1 MFCPSRFYDDFQPGW
16 ADENLDGMRISLN
29 KLEAVYTSVQEEQ
42 SHFFL
47 GFTEYHSRYDQLT
60 TEDFQN
66 FVWNRKTQERWK
78 GYTPLNRHAELT
90 EPDMSHVTTSQ
101 EMTEKS
107 KEYFEKIVEL
117 TKKEGIALALISG
130 PYLLEER
137 DQEVYN
143 SIGQLSEKDGL
154 LFWNTNTP
162 AHYREMGLDFSTD
175 YADHAHLNEA
185 GGAKYTAYLGKW
197 LSQNYSFPDRRG
209 QKGYESWENQLMKSG
224 E

>member
-1 MFCPSRFYDDFQPGW
+1 
-16 ADENLDGMRISLN
+16 
-29 KLEAVYTSVQEEQ
+29 
-42 SHFFL
+42 
-47 GFTEYHSRYDQLT
+47 
-60 TEDFQN
+60 
-66 FVWNRKTQERWK
+66 
-78 GYTPLNRHAELT
+78 
-90 EPDMSHVTTSQ
+90 MSHVTTSQ

>member
-1 MFCPSRFYDDFQPGW
+1 
-16 ADENLDGMRISLN
+16 
-29 KLEAVYTSVQEEQ
+29 
-42 SHFFL
+42 
-47 GFTEYHSRYDQLT
+47 
-60 TEDFQN
+60 
-66 FVWNRKTQERWK
+66 
-78 GYTPLNRHAELT
+78 
-90 EPDMSHVTTSQ
+90 
-101 EMTEKS
+101 MTEKS

-117 TKKEGIALALISG
+117 TQKEGITLALISG

-143 SIGQLSEKDGL
+143 SIGQLAEKDGL

-162 AHYREMGLDFSTD
+162 ARYREMGLDFSTD